1 LWNVI
6 GYLAEIPPSP
16 QLTTNQVELM
26 EKDNLP
32 NPDAPGFE
40 ALRISPQAIED
51 ILPQLMQRAKEA
63 ADP

>member
-1 LWNVI
+1 
-6 GYLAEIPPSP
+6 
-16 QLTTNQVELM
+16 M
-26 EKDNLP
+26 EKDNIP

>member
-1 LWNVI
+1 
-6 GYLAEIPPSP
+6 
-16 QLTTNQVELM
+16 M

-32 NPDAPGFE
+32 NPDATGFE

-51 ILPQLMQRAKEA
+51 ILPRLIQRAREA

>member
-1 LWNVI
+1 VI
-6 GYLAEIPPSP
+6 GYLGEILPSP
-16 QLTTNQVELM
+16 PLTRNQVELM
-26 EKDNLP
+26 EKDNIP
-32 NPDAPGFE
+32 NPDVPGFE